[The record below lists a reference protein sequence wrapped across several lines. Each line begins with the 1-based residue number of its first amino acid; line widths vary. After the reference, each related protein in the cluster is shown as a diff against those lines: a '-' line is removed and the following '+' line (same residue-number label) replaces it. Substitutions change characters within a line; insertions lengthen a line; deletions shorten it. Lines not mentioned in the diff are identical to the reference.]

1 MRSTP
6 HLDLTIIENVRA
18 CGANLLKVAGR
29 LRDFGQ
35 CDNQYDERA
44 RILIQ
49 PKRLDCGL
57 VDRSGNEQT
66 LVALIIRQGRSRL
79 YVERAGYRTKVV
91 TGILQHYLN
100 IRDDLIGQQIAV
112 SIDRSVLIVIIVAR
126 IIAPGWIPIASVQK
140 VISPT
145 NQNDGVTMLSP
156 PIAIV
161 PFVPMTSQG
170 VEIAGAIIFALL
182 IPPRCRL
189 DRCMFS

>member
-6 HLDLTIIENVRA
+6 HLDFTIIENVRA
-18 CGANLLKVAGR
+18 FGANLLKAAGR

-35 CDNQYDERA
+35 CDNQYDERSQ
-44 RILIQ
+44 ILIQ
-49 PKRLDCGL
+49 PKGLDCRL

-100 IRDDLIGQQIAV
+100 ICDDLIGQQIAV
-112 SIDRSVLIVIIVAR
+112 SIDRSVLIVIIIAR

-140 VISPT
+140 VISPA
-145 NQNDGVTMLSP
+145 NKNDGATMFSP

-161 PFVPMTSQG
+161 PFVLMTS
-170 VEIAGAIIFALL
+170 ECIRIAKTIRSRLL
-182 IPPRCRL
+182 IPLRHVLPGFTGR
-189 DRCMFS
+189 